1 MKMNNVI
8 IHFYF
13 CLRSGLALIY
23 NVIYDLFIYRY
34 VDYACPL
41 ERTIEP
47 VLVCLIPAG

>member
-1 MKMNNVI
+1 MWMKMNNVI

-23 NVIYDLFIYRY
+23 NVIYDLFIY

-47 VLVCLIPAG
+47 VLYA

>member
-13 CLRSGLALIY
+13 LLRSGLALIY
-23 NVIYDLFIYRY
+23 NVIYDLFIY
-34 VDYACPL
+34 VDYVCPP